1 MTEQERITKSYELA
15 KETYKKWGVDV
26 EEALKK
32 VQEVPI
38 SLHCWQGDDV
48 TGFENPDA
56 QLTGGIQAR

>member
-1 MTEQERITKSYELA
+1 MTDKERIIQAYELA

-26 EEALKK
+26 EKALDQ
-32 VQEVPI
+32 VQDIPI

-56 QLTGGIQAR
+56 QLT